1 METKT
6 VNEEQE
12 IVRKEKGLREGWA
25 DAFAKYA
32 QEDEDEIL
40 LPDFIDSELG

>member
-6 VNEEQE
+6 VDKEQGT
-12 IVRKEKGLREGWA
+12 VKLDKGLREGWA

-32 QEDEDEIL
+32 QEGEDEML
-40 LPDFIDSELG
+40 LPDIVDSELA